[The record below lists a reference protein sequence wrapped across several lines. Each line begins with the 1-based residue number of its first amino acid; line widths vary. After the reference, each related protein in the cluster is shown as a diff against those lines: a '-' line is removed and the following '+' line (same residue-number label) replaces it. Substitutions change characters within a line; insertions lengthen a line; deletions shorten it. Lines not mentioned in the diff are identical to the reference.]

1 MIRRQFLLTLLLLGL
16 GAAAKTA
23 EALPTHSVFSIAG
36 QISSFDMHRRAL
48 TLDTRRGRVQV
59 GVNRHTAVTVDDRD
73 APQSRLEIGMYARI
87 GGRFDLERGV
97 MHARFVRAFSVR
109 EDAE

>member
-1 MIRRQFLLTLLLLGL
+1 MIRRQLLLALLLLCL
-16 GAAAKTA
+16 GAATKTA
-23 EALPTHSVFSIAG
+23 DALPTHSVFTIAG
-36 QISSFDMHRRAL
+36 QITSFDYDRRAL

-59 GVNRHTAVTVDDRD
+59 GINRHTAVTVDDQD
-73 APQSRLEIGMYARI
+73 VPQSRLEIGMYARI

-109 EDAE
+109 EGD